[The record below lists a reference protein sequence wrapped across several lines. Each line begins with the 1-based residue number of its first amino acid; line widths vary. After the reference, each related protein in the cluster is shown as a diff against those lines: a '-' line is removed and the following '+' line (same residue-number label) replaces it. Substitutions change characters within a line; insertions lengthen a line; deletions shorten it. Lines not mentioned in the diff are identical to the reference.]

1 MRQRHNITPEMVA
14 YLRQREK
21 EGRGGGHYKVDFY
34 PWSEKSRL
42 TIIARVIAGK
52 DGVAECG
59 FIPAYIEDS
68 GNVSVR
74 RRDDGGDAVLDFM
87 RAQTDGA
94 NLGVRLEWSDD
105 GSYIRML

>member
-1 MRQRHNITPEMVA
+1 M
-14 YLRQREK
+14 
-21 EGRGGGHYKVDFY
+21 
-34 PWSEKSRL
+34 
-42 TIIARVIAGK
+42 
-52 DGVAECG
+52 
-59 FIPAYIEDS
+59 
-68 GNVSVR
+68 SVR